1 MSTITGVKSNIKK
14 KLTYFN
20 QFASNSNKILL
31 FIHKNLILK
40 SDKNLI
46 LPLKILKSRFH
57 QDWWQRTKSCVLFF
71 HLMRLLNPW
80 LIIEIQ
86 SA

>member
-1 MSTITGVKSNIKK
+1 MSTITGVKNNIKK

-40 SDKNLI
+40 SI
-46 LPLKILKSRFH
+46 KI
-57 QDWWQRTKSCVLFF
+57 
-71 HLMRLLNPW
+71 
-80 LIIEIQ
+80 
-86 SA
+86 